1 MTSLLTNNAAMTA
14 LTTLKSITTQLDT
27 TSNRVSTG
35 LRVSSAADNA
45 AYWSIATTVRAD
57 NSSLGAVKD
66 VLGLGSSS
74 IDTAYNGINS
84 IIENVKSLRTQLTS
98 ALSSNVDRAKVQVEI
113 AAIQST
119 MKSTADSSVMSGQN
133 WLSVDSSNAKFTAT
147 QKIVAGFSRDVTGG
161 IKFSEVSIN
170 VGAAGGLKLY
180 DAGASAGT
188 SAKVT
193 GPSSFGPSTDFTTA
207 VSFTVNANGG
217 GAVTVTL
224 DAAKFPAG
232 SGFDPTKVTNDQ
244 VVAEINKQ
252 LAADPKT
259 TGAVSAS
266 LDSGGRLQFETTK
279 LGASATVAVVFASA
293 GLGYAAA
300 TQTGTGVAGTTA
312 TQGILDSVDA
322 ITNKSVSNI
331 DISAASD
338 AQVKAF
344 ITQVD
349 KALAAMT
356 NTATSLGSSKK
367 QVDGQKAFIDTLM
380 KANDRTIGTLVDA
393 DIEEESTKLKALQT
407 QQQLGVQALSIAN
420 SASQNVLSLFR

>member
-14 LTTLKSITTQLDT
+14 LTTLKNITTQLDV

-57 NSSLGAVKD
+57 NGSLGAIKD
-66 VLGLGSSS
+66 VLGIGSSS
-74 IDTAYNGINS
+74 IDTAYNGINA
-84 IIENVKSLRTQLTS
+84 IIENVKNLRNQLTS
-98 ALSSNVDRAKVQVEI
+98 ALSSNVDRAKVQFEI
-113 AAIQST
+113 SAIQST
-119 MKSTADSSVMSGQN
+119 MKATADSSVMSGQN
-133 WLSVDSSNAKFTAT
+133 WLSVDSSSAKFAAT
-147 QKIVAGFSRDVTGG
+147 QKITAGFSRDIAGG

-170 VGAAGGLKLY
+170 VGNAGGLKLY

-188 SAKVT
+188 SGKVT
-193 GPSSFGPSTDFTTA
+193 AAASFGPTTDVSTAIAF
-207 VSFTVNANGG
+207 SVNAGG

-224 DAAKFPAG
+224 NAAKFPAA
-232 SGFDPTKVTNDQ
+232 SGFDPTKVTSDQ
-244 VVAEINKQ
+244 IVAEINNQ

-259 TGAVSAS
+259 NGAVTAS
-266 LDSGGRLQFETTK
+266 LDEDGRLQFETTK
-279 LGASATVAVVFASA
+279 LGASASVVVTFTAA
-293 GLGYAAA
+293 GLGFGTTA
-300 TQTGTGVAGTTA
+300 QTGTGVAGTA
-312 TQGILDSVDA
+312 ASKGILDSVDA
-322 ITNKSVSNI
+322 ITGKSVSNI
-331 DISAASD
+331 DISTATD
-338 AQVKAF
+338 AQVKAY